1 MRSEKV
7 MSVESEIGELVA
19 DFVADLEQLVR
30 ETALAHARA
39 LLGDEGPARAAGNRA
54 PRPAASKPAS
64 KPASAPTPP
73 RPAPAR
79 EEPKVEASADIDPW
93 MRPLRPGVLE
103 TFDIRKKRRRAP
115 KRKVEPKRDPL
126 PRQPPVRA
134 LRVDGVTIIPSDD
147 VDEAKK
153 APPPAAEPAAEAA
166 PAAAGAEPARKWVVV
181 RRPAR
186 DKQDGSTEGNGE
198 LPSA

>member
-19 DFVADLEQLVR
+19 DLVADLEQLVR

-39 LLGDEGPARAAGNRA
+39 LLGDEGQASAAGNRA
-54 PRPAASKPAS
+54 PRPARRAAS

-73 RPAPAR
+73 RPTPAK

-103 TFDIRKKRRRAP
+103 TFDIRKKRRRGP
-115 KRKVEPKRDPL
+115 KRKVEAKRAPI
-126 PRQPPVRA
+126 PREPPVRA

-147 VDEAKK
+147 KDEAPK
-153 APPPAAEPAAEAA
+153 APPPPVEPAAEAA

-198 LPSA
+198 PSF